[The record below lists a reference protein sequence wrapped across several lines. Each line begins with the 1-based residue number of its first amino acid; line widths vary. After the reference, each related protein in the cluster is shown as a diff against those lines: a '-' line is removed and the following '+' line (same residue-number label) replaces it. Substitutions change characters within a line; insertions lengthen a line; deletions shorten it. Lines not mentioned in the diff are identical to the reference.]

1 MNLQNPPPY
10 KAHIWFNVIYSFHM
24 YLLFV
29 VSGYLFPKGE
39 GLKAKDAF
47 VVIKKRVISLLI
59 PWFAGG
65 LAYSY
70 FRGSDITVLWFLMSL
85 FSFTIIN
92 VGWELVRPKNKYS
105 FVIDLFYYL
114 VLTVIMMKLLPHS
127 IKEIL
132 QLRYGHYLL
141 FSCGVMVKR
150 YGMVK
155 YIENQLTC
163 TIAGVMF
170 ILVNILSI
178 NGIKIPQ
185 VNIITAI
192 TGTIFFWNI
201 FRSILTSGP
210 FYEFLKTLG
219 FYSLEIYIMHGLF
232 IIKIFAIGAFIST
245 LTGFKDDMMTRST
258 IELLTSTLISIPVI
272 TLCLFFIKATNN
284 NTIIKFLYGK
294 IQF

>member
-1 MNLQNPPPY
+1 
-10 KAHIWFNVIYSFHM
+10 M
-24 YLLFV
+24 YLLFF

-272 TLCLFFIKATNN
+272 TLCLLFIKATNN

>member
-272 TLCLFFIKATNN
+272 TLCLLLIKATNN

>member
-24 YLLFV
+24 YLLFF

-272 TLCLFFIKATNN
+272 TLCLLFIKATNN